1 MPCVVVAATHQRQL
15 ASKDAKRWL
24 PVGEAGEAMAQ
35 QQQASPG
42 ARILPGT
49 LSMHPTVGGASP
61 GPNQVLMT
69 VQQQQGTPQ
78 DPHCKRDLHT
88 AVPNGVQLVKGG
100 LTTLVGG
107 AGQSPMVGFPGMQP
121 MTAFNL
127 HGMLGQL
134 APGTQ
139 LVQAAGS
146 AGTAPSGTTFVQ
158 GHHQGA
164 PVSVLVTSRGTHAV
178 RDLLMAT

>member
-1 MPCVVVAATHQRQL
+1 MQ
-15 ASKDAKRWL
+15 DAKRWL

-88 AVPNGVQLVKGG
+88 AGQHPSHTLMQTRTLSQTG
-100 LTTLVGG
+100 LG
-107 AGQSPMVGFPGMQP
+107 
-121 MTAFNL
+121 
-127 HGMLGQL
+127 
-134 APGTQ
+134 
-139 LVQAAGS
+139 
-146 AGTAPSGTTFVQ
+146 
-158 GHHQGA
+158 
-164 PVSVLVTSRGTHAV
+164 
-178 RDLLMAT
+178 